1 MVLCVSSVNGVCF
14 CRRFP
19 VDLSPV
25 FPLAHQTVRTL
36 CRQSVYHQNLSLASP
51 FHTISACK
59 SPNRPDFQS
68 AVFSE
73 LPSAVR
79 EGIETLGWHTVCCQW
94 PRSPPPHCK
103 AEKESQRIGRPTP
116 SSTHFS
122 LISLECFLFLVESRR
137 EHHVLE
143 WHEWH
148 ETFKSSA
155 DGISI
160 KSYNVTFVV

>member
-1 MVLCVSSVNGVCF
+1 MCVGLVVVLCVSSVNGVCF

-79 EGIETLGWHTVCCQW
+79 RGDRNFGVTYRVLPMAAI
-94 PRSPPPHCK
+94 SPPHCK
-103 AEKESQRIGRPTP
+103 AEREKESQRIGRPTP

-122 LISLECFLFLVESRR
+122 LISLECFLFLVEK
-137 EHHVLE
+137 L
-143 WHEWH
+143 
-148 ETFKSSA
+148 
-155 DGISI
+155 
-160 KSYNVTFVV
+160 